1 MIMLIHQN
9 DKSHADDMKWTG
21 GGGIVSTRAA
31 FIAAM
36 YWDQV
41 FVIEFVREQFLI
53 DK

>member
-1 MIMLIHQN
+1 MINRMQMTWN
-9 DKSHADDMKWTG
+9 GRG